1 MLKKLITLFLAFSLF
16 SAHAG
21 TTSTQ
26 GLKAAFDELNYSL
39 TVEWD
44 QKDKEFY
51 VEQMKKF
58 HRTMEQLQAQ
68 GLTTEQLIAFAKSE
82 VKNERVAKD
91 LETAFNMIS
100 INKMSSAEANKYI
113 LETLKRSYSSGAS
126 WGGEVIVIVA
136 VAALIVVVALAVA
149 NAPASTGGST
159 GSYCYYDDYYF
170 CDTYCYYDYYWG
182 YTCYDDCYW
191 TSRYI
196 CR

>member
-21 TTSTQ
+21 TTSQQ

-58 HRTMEQLQAQ
+58 HRTLDELQAK
-68 GLTTEQLIAFAKSE
+68 GMTTAQLIEFAKSE

-113 LETLKRSYSSGAS
+113 IETLKRSYNSGAS
-126 WGGEVIVIVA
+126 WGGEVVVLVA
-136 VAALIVVVALAVA
+136 VAALIIVAAIAVA
-149 NAPASTGGST
+149 NAPAGGFSN
-159 GSYCYYDDYYF
+159 GGVCFYEDYYF
-170 CDTYCYYDYYWG
+170 CDTYCYYDYWWG

-191 TSRYI
+191 SSRYI